1 MATSSYIKQPVAD
14 GMQFTVTP
22 APVPVFITL
31 RVFGVFF
38 AALGVYGIFA
48 DGSLNMMSIAL
59 IGLGAGGWYA
69 ALYDPRPREHRQ
81 VSTFTVRASGIQ
93 AGSQTVPSDAMHG
106 LLIRNSIDDNPA
118 EPHDTRNNLANAGR
132 GQRMRI
138 RQVAFALVVE
148 HEGRAT
154 LLAGGLDD
162 TTARGLEVETRR
174 ALGKEV
180 GRLA

>member
-22 APVPVFITL
+22 APVPVFIAL

-48 DGSLNMMSIAL
+48 DRSLNLMSIAMM
-59 IGLGAGGWYA
+59 GLGAFGWYGA
-69 ALYDPRPREHRQ
+69 VYDVRPREHRQ
-81 VSTFTVRASGIQ
+81 VATFTVRASGIQ
-93 AGSQTVPSDAMHG
+93 AGGHTVPTENMHG
-106 LLIRNSIDDNPA
+106 LLIRNSIDDQPA
-118 EPHDTRNNLANAGR
+118 EPHDTRNNLTNAGR

-154 LLAGGLDD
+154 LLAGGMDD

-180 GRLA
+180 GRVA